1 MPEKS
6 CAFLG
11 CGVSCS
17 YKYKG
22 VSIFQIPMRNDEF
35 QLNWRKEIDNILFK
49 YRVADKDMK
58 DRVAAGKIYI
68 CERHFSTD
76 GIE

>member
-1 MPEKS
+1 MPGKN
-6 CAFLG
+6 CAFPG

-35 QLNWRKEIDNILFK
+35 HLNWRKEIECLNIVLQI
-49 YRVADKDMK
+49 
-58 DRVAAGKIYI
+58 KI
-68 CERHFSTD
+68 
-76 GIE
+76 

>member
-1 MPEKS
+1 
-6 CAFLG
+6 
-11 CGVSCS
+11 
-17 YKYKG
+17 
-22 VSIFQIPMRNDEF
+22 MRNDEF
-35 QLNWRKEIDNILFK
+35 QSNWRKEIDYILFK

-58 DRVAAGKIYI
+58 DRVAAGIIYI